1 VANYLVTGGAG
12 FIGSNIVRT
21 LLEKGENV
29 RVIDDLSTGKMKN
42 IAPFLARIDFIE
54 ASLTDLETCRR
65 AVLDMDYILH
75 QAAIPSVMRSV
86 ENPLRTNDANVTGT
100 INLLYAAM
108 ERKTKRL
115 VYAASSSAYGNVEVS
130 PKVETLAPQ
139 PRSPYAVSKLAGE
152 YYCRAFY
159 ECYGLETISL
169 RYFNVFGPNQDP
181 TSQYSAVIPKFI
193 TCILREEPPPVNG
206 DGTQSRDFNYV
217 ENNIIANLLACKAP
231 RAAGE
236 VINIA
241 CGESIN
247 LLELIRSINEISGR
261 DIKPIFCPRQPGDVM
276 HSLADIRKAKELLG
290 YAPVV
295 CFRDG
300 LERTINWYKNEG

>member
-1 VANYLVTGGAG
+1 MANYLVTGGAG

-42 IAPFLARIDFIE
+42 IAPFLARIDFME
-54 ASLTDLETCRR
+54 ASLTDLKTCRR

-86 ENPLRTNDANVTGT
+86 ENPLSTNDANVTGT
-100 INLLYAAM
+100 INLLCAA
-108 ERKTKRL
+108 KDKKIKRF

-130 PKVETLAPQ
+130 PKVESLPPS

-169 RYFNVFGPNQDP
+169 RYFNVFGPNQDT

-193 TCILREEPPPVNG
+193 TCILRDEPPPVNG
-206 DGTQSRDFNYV
+206 DGTQSRDLTYV
-217 ENNIIANLLACKAP
+217 ENNIIANLLACEAP

-236 VINIA
+236 MINIA

-247 LLELIRSINEISGR
+247 LLELIRTINEISGK
-261 DIKPIFCPRQPGDVM
+261 DIKPIFYPRQPGDVM

-290 YAPVV
+290 YEPVV

>member
-1 VANYLVTGGAG
+1 
-12 FIGSNIVRT
+12 
-21 LLEKGENV
+21 
-29 RVIDDLSTGKMKN
+29 
-42 IAPFLARIDFIE
+42 
-54 ASLTDLETCRR
+54 
-65 AVLDMDYILH
+65 MDYILH
-75 QAAIPSVMRSV
+75 QAAIPSVPRSV

-100 INLLYAAM
+100 INLLYAAK
-108 ERKTKRL
+108 EKKIKRL
-115 VYAASSSAYGNVEVS
+115 VYASSSSAYGNVEVS
-130 PKVETLAPQ
+130 PKVESLPPS

-193 TCILREEPPPVNG
+193 TCILRDEPPPVNG
-206 DGTQSRDFNYV
+206 DGTQSRDFTYV
-217 ENNIIANLLACKAP
+217 ENNIIANLLACEAP
-231 RAAGE
+231 RTAGE

-247 LLELIRSINEISGR
+247 LLELIRTINEISGK

-276 HSLADIRKAKELLG
+276 HSLADIRKAKEMLG
-290 YAPVV
+290 YEPVV
-295 CFRDG
+295 RFRDG
-300 LERTINWYKNEG
+300 LERTIEWYKNEG

>member
-1 VANYLVTGGAG
+1 MANYLVTGGAG
-12 FIGSNIVRT
+12 FIGSNIVGT

-54 ASLTDLETCRR
+54 ASLADLETCRR

-86 ENPLRTNDANVTGT
+86 ENPLRTNDANITGT
-100 INLLYAAM
+100 VNLLCAA
-108 ERKTKRL
+108 KGKKIKRL
-115 VYAASSSAYGNVEVS
+115 VYASSSSAYGNVEVS
-130 PKVETLAPQ
+130 PKVESLPPS

-193 TCILREEPPPVNG
+193 TCILRDEPPPVNG
-206 DGTQSRDFNYV
+206 DGTQSRDFTYV
-217 ENNIIANLLACKAP
+217 ENNIIANLLACEAP
-231 RAAGE
+231 RTAGE
-236 VINIA
+236 MINIA

-247 LLELIRSINEISGR
+247 LLELIRTINEISGK
-261 DIKPIFCPRQPGDVM
+261 DIKPIFCPKQPGDVM

-290 YAPVV
+290 YEPVV